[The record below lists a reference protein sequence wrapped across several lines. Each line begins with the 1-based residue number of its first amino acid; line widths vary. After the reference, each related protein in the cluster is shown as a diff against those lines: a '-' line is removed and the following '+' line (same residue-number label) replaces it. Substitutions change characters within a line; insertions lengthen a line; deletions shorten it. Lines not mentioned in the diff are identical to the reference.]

1 MGPACRAP
9 LASVPA
15 PRHVRPI
22 MATTT
27 APAAAAAATTIS
39 VSVNGEARELPAPIT
54 VAELLARI
62 GLDTRKVAVERNM
75 EIVPRSTYAATALAA
90 GDALEIVHFIG
101 GG

>member
-1 MGPACRAP
+1 MPLPPALAIFAP
-9 LASVPA
+9 
-15 PRHVRPI
+15 

-27 APAAAAAATTIS
+27 AATVEIT
-39 VSVNGEARELPAPIT
+39 VNGEARELPAPAT
-54 VAELLARI
+54 VADLLARI

-75 EIVPRSTYAATALAA
+75 EIVPRSAYAETALAA

>member
-27 APAAAAAATTIS
+27 APAAAAAATIS
-39 VSVNGEARELPAPIT
+39 VSVNGEARELPASIT

>member
-1 MGPACRAP
+1 
-9 LASVPA
+9 
-15 PRHVRPI
+15 

-27 APAAAAAATTIS
+27 EAATIDIT
-39 VSVNGEARELPAPIT
+39 VNGEAREVPAPAT
-54 VAELLARI
+54 VADLLARI

-75 EIVPRSTYAATALAA
+75 EIVPRSLYAETGLAA

>member
-1 MGPACRAP
+1 
-9 LASVPA
+9 
-15 PRHVRPI
+15 

-27 APAAAAAATTIS
+27 TTATLS
-39 VSVNGEARELPAPIT
+39 VTVNGEAREVPAPAT
-54 VAELLARI
+54 VADLLALI

-75 EIVPRSTYAATALAA
+75 EIVPRSTYADTALAA

>member
-1 MGPACRAP
+1 
-9 LASVPA
+9 
-15 PRHVRPI
+15 

-27 APAAAAAATTIS
+27 AAATQPDHLRH
-39 VSVNGEARELPAPIT
+39 GERRSAGPPRADHRRR
-54 VAELLARI
+54 LLARI

-75 EIVPRSTYAATALAA
+75 EIVPRSTYADTALAA